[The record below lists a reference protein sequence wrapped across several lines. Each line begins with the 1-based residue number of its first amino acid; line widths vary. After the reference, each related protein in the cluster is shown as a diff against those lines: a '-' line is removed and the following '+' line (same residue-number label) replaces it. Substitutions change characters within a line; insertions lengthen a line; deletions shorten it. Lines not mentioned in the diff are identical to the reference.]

1 MSQHLEDRLKQL
13 EANLA
18 HEKKLK
24 RPSQFYIE
32 DLELTIKQVKQSI
45 SLTTKP
51 FQMVNGAKPI
61 E

>member
-1 MSQHLEDRLKQL
+1 MSQHLEDRLKHL
-13 EANLA
+13 ENTLE

-24 RPSQFYIE
+24 KPSQFYIE

-45 SLTTKP
+45 RLTAKP
-51 FQMVNGAKPI
+51 YQIVNGAEP